1 METISALS
9 PSDKVSLQRL
19 GHNWSEQ
26 LALEEAFLSAV
37 YHHLQYTLQVGA
49 VQRIAAVVSRAA

>member
-1 METISALS
+1 METISSLT

-19 GHNWSEQ
+19 GANWSEQ

-37 YHHLQYTLQVGA
+37 YHHLQYTLQVLT
-49 VQRIAAVVSRAA
+49 RAARP